1 MDGFEVYIHAW
12 DAITRW
18 ATLDLRSAHHLWPY
32 PRLLAPRR
40 SRQKAQAGRRAPR
53 ISATYMTHVR
63 SFLGSMAGLITCL
76 VAAALG
82 IYLLVFHLAHVVL
95 VVPYL
100 ALMACP
106 LMHLMHRGHHHHGAR
121 NANPNKT

>member
-1 MDGFEVYIHAW
+1 MSQIKG
-12 DAITRW
+12 
-18 ATLDLRSAHHLWPY
+18 
-32 PRLLAPRR
+32 
-40 SRQKAQAGRRAPR
+40 
-53 ISATYMTHVR
+53 
-63 SFLGSMAGLITCL
+63 FLGSTVGLITCL

-121 NANPNKT
+121 NADLNRT